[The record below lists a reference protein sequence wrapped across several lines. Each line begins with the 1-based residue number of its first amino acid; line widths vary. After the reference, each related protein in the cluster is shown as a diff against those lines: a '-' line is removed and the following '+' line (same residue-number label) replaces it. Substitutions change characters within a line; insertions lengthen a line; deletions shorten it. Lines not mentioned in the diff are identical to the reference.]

1 MKCLKFKLFDNVAYQ
16 HRSHVTEY
24 KQMTAFPRFGNV
36 AYLYW
41 SHLTDYK
48 QMTDV

>member
-1 MKCLKFKLFDNVAYQ
+1 MKCRKFKLFDNIAYQ
-16 HRSHVTEY
+16 YWSHVTEY
-24 KQMTAFPRFGNV
+24 KKMTAFQRFGNV